1 MTASRP
7 VWTDEA
13 EMAAALRT
21 VSGGDSGALEFY
33 RSGWDSVAIATRERI
48 FKFPRHQRALAAL
61 RREAAILA
69 QVARVSPLPVPD
81 MRLHE
86 GERPFSEHRI
96 VPGAHLLAEQ
106 FESLSS
112 AQKGVLAEELAGF
125 HLACHGLEIQTMTAA
140 GAGSVEAWWAPD
152 AVEKLALPALPEDFR
167 DRAAAVIAA
176 YADLPPD
183 PYGEVYGHFDAHGW
197 NMAFDHRAG
206 RLNGIYDF
214 ADSGIGPLHRDF
226 VYSSFVSW
234 ELTRLLVAAYARRA
248 GRTLDI
254 ARIHVLVGYHRLW
267 ELATAVDA
275 GGPSAGSSQD
285 FRNWTEYRLP

>member
-1 MTASRP
+1 MDTDP

-13 EMAAALRT
+13 EMVAALRGA
-21 VSGGDSGALEFY
+21 SGDASGALEFY

-48 FKFPRHQRALAAL
+48 YKFPRHKRALAAL

-69 QVARVSPLPVPD
+69 QVAPVSPLPVPD

-86 GERPFSEHRI
+86 GDRPFSEHKI
-96 VPGAHLLAEQ
+96 IPGAHLLAPH
-106 FESLSS
+106 FEALSS
-112 AQKGVLAEELAGF
+112 AQKMALAEALAGF
-125 HLACHGLEIQTMTAA
+125 HLACHGLENQTMSAA
-140 GAGSVEAWWAPD
+140 GAGPVEAWWAPD

-176 YADLPPD
+176 YADLAPD
-183 PYGEVYGHFDAHGW
+183 PYGDVYGHFDAHGW

-226 VYSSFVSW
+226 VYSAFVSW
-234 ELTRLLVAAYARRA
+234 ELTLLLVAAYARRA
-248 GRTLDI
+248 GRPLDI
-254 ARIHVLVGYHRLW
+254 GRIHILIGYHRLW
-267 ELATAVDA
+267 ELATAVEEQSGA
-275 GGPSAGSSQD
+275 SSQD